1 MAFNVA
7 VAVLHSRTVSVTGMW
22 LRSLGAVFA
31 ALTLAGCASES
42 ATGGERL
49 LELDASA
56 RPSRPVSGEPVRWV
70 LELTNPGDEPVA
82 VAFPTTQRGDVRLS
96 EAGVDVY
103 HWAEP
108 RAFSVVQDVEVV
120 LAGET
125 VSFDLD
131 DDRLAVPPGEYEM
144 LASVRATEV
153 NRVVRETVTVRP
165 KRR

>member
-22 LRSLGAVFA
+22 LRSLGTVLA
-31 ALTLAGCASES
+31 ALVLAGCASEF

-49 LELDASA
+49 VELDASA

-70 LELTNPGDEPVA
+70 LELTNPGDEPAA

-108 RAFSVVQDVEVV
+108 RAFSVVQEVEVI

-125 VSFDLD
+125 VSFHLD
-131 DDRLAVPPGEYEM
+131 DDRLAVPPGEYEI
-144 LASVRATEV
+144 LASVRAIEV